1 MNRIDIDKLDFLNE
15 KAKSLE
21 VGCSFS
27 VSVDFIQQCFNT
39 TWSDSTPRYSWL
51 ENFERWALANRLK
64 ISHPDSYTFIVSA

>member
-1 MNRIDIDKLDFLNE
+1 MNHIDIDKLDFLNE

-39 TWSDSTPRYSWL
+39 TWSNSTPRYSWF
-51 ENFERWALANRLK
+51 ENFEKWALSKRLK
-64 ISHPDSYTFIVSA
+64 ISELNSYTYLISR